1 MSSFC
6 RRSALSAFSFAVVL
20 VFCGAPNAFAQK
32 LTYEQAFAKCK
43 DDVTKNVNAGE
54 SAGTAAR
61 YARAGACMLQYG
73 FRLKRADRAGL
84 ASAQKLTYEQAFA
97 KCKEDVT
104 KHVNAGEGMG
114 TAARYARGG
123 ACMHKYGFRLKRS
136 DREELEDL

>member
-1 MSSFC
+1 MLK
-6 RRSALSAFSFAVVL
+6 LSLSVLACTVVL
-20 VFCGAPNAFAQK
+20 AFCVAPNASAQK
-32 LTYEQAFAKCK
+32 LSYEQAMEKCR
-43 DDVTKNVNAGE
+43 DDVRAHLGASEGGATAG
-54 SAGTAAR
+54 R
-61 YARAGACMLQYG
+61 YARAGACMHKYG
-73 FRLKRADRAGL
+73 YRLKRADRADL